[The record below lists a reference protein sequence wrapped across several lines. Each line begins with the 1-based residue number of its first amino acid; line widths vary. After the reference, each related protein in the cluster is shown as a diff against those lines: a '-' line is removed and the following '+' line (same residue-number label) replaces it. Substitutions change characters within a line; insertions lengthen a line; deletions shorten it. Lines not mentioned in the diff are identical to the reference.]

1 MKNGR
6 YWCRDYDIEIGINII
21 MPASGNI
28 RQLADADG
36 AFRLERPKEEG
47 MTSMDKN
54 EIIELIQL
62 FCIHNDC
69 KYRDDYSGR
78 GMSGRTCAGIVTNH
92 AHYIILKL
100 TGYLIRHGIT
110 DTKEALGSICT
121 DNMGQEFIIYFPSVS
136 VQTNN

>member
-6 YWCRDYDIEIGINII
+6 YWCRDYDIEICINII

-36 AFRLERPKEEG
+36 AFRLERPKEGG
-47 MTSMDKN
+47 MTGMDKN

-62 FCIHNDC
+62 FCIHNGC

-78 GMSGRTCAGIVTNH
+78 GMSGRTCAGIVEDNTRFT
-92 AHYIILKL
+92 ILKL
-100 TGYLIRHGIT
+100 KGY
-110 DTKEALGSICT
+110 
-121 DNMGQEFIIYFPSVS
+121 
-136 VQTNN
+136 